1 MGLVALIDITAEAA
15 TPSRVPFYV
24 LGSVLVVWA
33 IGLSLVGMS
42 RPDFPGT
49 RQQGRLVM
57 LVSVALFAGALG
69 SAILTS

>member
-1 MGLVALIDITAEAA
+1 MGLAALIDTMATAA
-15 TPSRVPFYV
+15 TPSRVPFYI
-24 LGSVLVVWA
+24 LGGVLVAWA

-57 LVSVALFAGALG
+57 LVSVALFAGALV